1 MTDIN
6 FIELA
11 EYCQRRYK
19 EENTSDN
26 EKYISTLFVA
36 ITKEGKIIPSTTPHI
51 LKDAEQCIILHKS
64 IYKNNNHWWNSLHF
78 EFINNNGVILNRFDD
93 KFRLIAGSYNVNAEE
108 LELRLEY
115 KENYIHS
122 VPGKWENSIIKVWK
136 LYLMLKDIKT
146 YEEIKLITDLYRKDE
161 KILELVNQIEGFKFS
176 NYLLEQERNQYKLLL
191 DEIKQ
196 IIKSP
201 N

>member
-19 EENTSDN
+19 EEKNSDN

-36 ITKEGKIIPSTTPHI
+36 ITKEGEIIPSTTPHI
-51 LKDAEQCIILHKS
+51 LKDAELCILLHRS
-64 IYKNNNHWWNSLHF
+64 TYKNNHYWWDSLHF
-78 EFINNNGVILNRFDD
+78 EFINSNGVILDRFDD
-93 KFRLIAGSYNVNAEE
+93 KFKLVAGPYNVKEN
-108 LELRLEY
+108 RLGLSLKY
-115 KENYIHS
+115 KENSIYS
-122 VPGKWENSIIKVWK
+122 FSENWENSIIKVWK

-146 YEEIKLITDLYRKDE
+146 YEEIKLITDLYQKDE
-161 KILELVNQIEGFKFS
+161 KILELENQIEDFKFS
-176 NYLLEQERNQYKLLL
+176 NYLLEQERNQYKSLL

-196 IIKSP
+196 IIE
-201 N
+201 